1 MKKYYRKQRLMG
13 IALLLL
19 SVFVAI
25 MDNGNITVLL
35 LMLIPS
41 VEMIFTDKKII
52 CDDNE
57 DKKGK
62 S

>member
-1 MKKYYRKQRLMG
+1 MKKYYQKQRMMG